1 MRTFQSLRGRSK
13 QFSICKSLAIW
24 HCFVCSS
31 ATFLSIYPSTLN
43 FFFLEIWF
51 IRGKNGLTL
60 QIVIMWVCHWHLL
73 FYTTIGNEYE
83 NSPDVCSVG
92 IIVIR
97 EGWRIK
103 KLRVCRGFLREGHA
117 IPQSIFPVALV
128 TQWRRQKRSKKRE
141 MKVILK
147 CHVIIYLKG
156 LIIPDSFPMHCNSVG
171 PYNCL
176 VFRQILQVISVSTV
190 LHFSV
195 SYWKL

>member
-13 QFSICKSLAIW
+13 QFSICKSLAVW

-31 ATFLSIYPSTLN
+31 STFLSIYPSTLI

-103 KLRVCRGFLREGHA
+103 KLRVCRVFLREGHA

-128 TQWRRQKRSKKRE
+128 TQWRRQKRSKKEKWR
-141 MKVILK
+141 
-147 CHVIIYLKG
+147 
-156 LIIPDSFPMHCNSVG
+156 
-171 PYNCL
+171 
-176 VFRQILQVISVSTV
+176 
-190 LHFSV
+190 
-195 SYWKL
+195 

>member
-1 MRTFQSLRGRSK
+1 M
-13 QFSICKSLAIW
+13 
-24 HCFVCSS
+24 
-31 ATFLSIYPSTLN
+31 
-43 FFFLEIWF
+43 
-51 IRGKNGLTL
+51 
-60 QIVIMWVCHWHLL
+60 IMWVCHWHLL